1 MKFTIDKSVI
11 TKAIARASSI
21 VSKRTTIPIL
31 ANVLLRADG
40 NELLLRTT
48 DLDLEVSLSVEA
60 DISVAGSTTVP
71 AALLSDIVRKLSGE
85 LVSFSMDSEGQSMTV
100 SAGRSKFKLQCLP
113 ETDFPDMSVGAFSHS
128 FTLPVA
134 DLKKIIGRTKFAM
147 STEETRYYLN
157 GIYLHVTDELGRMV
171 LRSVATDG
179 HRLARADVD
188 LPDGASGMPGIIVPR
203 KTVDEFDKV
212 LEGDEATLEISENKV
227 RLTVGNVVLTSKN
240 IDGVYPD
247 YIRVIPREN
256 NLVAIADTVSIQKAT
271 DRVSTVSSERGRAVK
286 MIFDAGNL
294 HLHVSNPDSGSAD
307 DDVEI
312 DYPAD
317 QERIE
322 IGLNAKY
329 VNDILGNIQS
339 KKARIQLMDA
349 GSPVVIRDEEGDDT
363 LYVCMPMRVA

>member
-1 MKFTIDKSVI
+1 MKFTINKTAI

-21 VSKRTTIPIL
+21 VSRRTTIPIL
-31 ANVLLRADG
+31 QNVVLRADG
-40 NELLLRTT
+40 DELLLRTT
-48 DLDLEVSLSVEA
+48 DLDLEVSLSAEA
-60 DISVAGSTTVP
+60 EISVAGSTTVP

-85 LVSFSMDSEGQSMTV
+85 LVSFSMDSEGQTMTV

-113 ETDFPDMSVGAFSHS
+113 ETDFPDMSVGVFSHS

-157 GIYLHVTDELGRMV
+157 GIYLHAAQELGRDV

-179 HRLARADVD
+179 HRLARADVA

-240 IDGVYPD
+240 IDGTFPD
-247 YIRVIPREN
+247 YLRVIPTTN
-256 NLVAIADTVSIQKAT
+256 NKVAIADATAIKAAA
-271 DRVSTVSSERGRAVK
+271 DRVSTISSERGKAVK
-286 MIFDAGNL
+286 LSFTNGNL
-294 HLHVSNPDSGSAD
+294 HLFVNNPDSGAAEDDVDINYDAD
-307 DDVEI
+307 DLDIGFNAAYLAVI
-312 DYPAD
+312 LNN
-317 QERIE
+317 IE
-322 IGLNAKY
+322 
-329 VNDILGNIQS
+329 S
-339 KKARIQLMDA
+339 KRARIVLGDA
-349 GSPVVIRDEEGDDT
+349 GSPALIKDEEGDDT
-363 LYVCMPMRVA
+363 LFLCMPMRI

>member
-1 MKFTIDKSVI
+1 MKFTIENSVI
-11 TKAIARASSI
+11 TKAIARASSV
-21 VSKRTTIPIL
+21 VSRRTTIPIL

-85 LVSFSMDSEGQSMTV
+85 LVSFSMDAEGQTMTV

-157 GIYLHVTDELGRMV
+157 GIYLHACNELGRDV

-179 HRLARADVD
+179 HRLARADVA

-240 IDGVYPD
+240 IDGVYPQ
-247 YIRVIPREN
+247 YERVIPREN
-256 NLVAIADTVSIQKAT
+256 NIVAIADAVAIKAAA
-271 DRVSTVSSERGRAVK
+271 DRVSTVSSERGKAVK
-286 MIFDAGNL
+286 ITFARNNL
-294 HLHVSNPDSGSAD
+294 HMEVRNPDSGTAE
-307 DDVEI
+307 DDVDI
-312 DYPAD
+312 DYPSD
-317 QERIE
+317 QEKVE
-322 IGLNAKY
+322 IGLNARY
-329 VNDILGNIQS
+329 LNDILGNIQS
-339 KKARIQLMDA
+339 KRARIQLMDA

-363 LYVCMPMRVA
+363 LFVCMPLRI